1 MSGYRIHPC
10 FVNNCLENP
19 GKVTTF
25 ANKTSFYLENSRPHI
40 SGASNR
46 FLLLLKTKGAMPTA
60 AVAAEL
66 GMTAEGARLQLLKLA
81 EEGIVA
87 AATESKGVGRPT
99 QVWTL
104 TQKGYTYFPDT
115 HARLTVQL
123 IDTIKEK
130 LGPDVLHTVID
141 AHEKTTNEKYTA
153 ALKGIHALPEK
164 IARLTEIK
172 RSEGYLAE
180 WTKDEDGYSLIENHC
195 PIHDAAATCNG
206 FCKAELNTLQKVL
219 GKNVSVSRTSH
230 ILSGER
236 RCVYKIVEKS

>member
-1 MSGYRIHPC
+1 
-10 FVNNCLENP
+10 
-19 GKVTTF
+19 
-25 ANKTSFYLENSRPHI
+25 LENSRPHI

-46 FLLLLKTKGAMPTA
+46 FLLLLKTKGTLPTA
-60 AVAAEL
+60 AIAAEL
-66 GMTAEGARLQLLKLA
+66 GMTAEGARLQLLKLEA
-81 EEGIVA
+81 EGLLA
-87 AATESKGVGRPT
+87 AAAESKGVGRPT

-104 TQKGYTYFPDT
+104 TQKGYSCFPDT

-141 AHEKTTNEKYTA
+141 AHEKTTSEKYAA
-153 ALKGIHALPEK
+153 ALKGITNLTEK

-180 WTKDEDGYSLIENHC
+180 WAQDEEGFTLIENHC

-206 FCKAELNTLQKVL
+206 FCKAELNSLKKVL
-219 GKNVSVSRTSH
+219 GRNVSVSRTSH

-236 RCVYKIVEKS
+236 QCIYRIVEKNTAGKL